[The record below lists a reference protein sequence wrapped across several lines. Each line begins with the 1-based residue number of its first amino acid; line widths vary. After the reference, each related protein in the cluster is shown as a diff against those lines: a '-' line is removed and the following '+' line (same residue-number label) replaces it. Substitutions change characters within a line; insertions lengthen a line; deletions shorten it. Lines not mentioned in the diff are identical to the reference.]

1 MNPPLIEKNIPLP
14 MKYPFAQMDVN
25 DSFAVPA
32 SVNRST
38 VNVSAMRFGRKHGMK
53 FTVRQMP
60 DGTLR
65 CWRIE

>member
-1 MNPPLIEKNIPLP
+1 MKVESNIPLP
-14 MKYPFAQMDVN
+14 AKYPFAEMRVN

-32 SVNRST
+32 SVSRST
-38 VNVSAMRFGRKHGMK
+38 VNVAAMRFGRKYGMK
-53 FTVRQMP
+53 FTVRLTK

>member
-1 MNPPLIEKNIPLP
+1 MTIKIESDIPIP
-14 MKYPFAQMDVN
+14 TKYPFAQMKVN

-32 SVNRST
+32 NTNRSAI
-38 VNVSAMRFGRKHGMK
+38 NVSAMRFGRKHGMK
-53 FTVRQMP
+53 FTVRRTV